1 MNNIHRVVW
10 NAACGR
16 WVVAS
21 ELACCGPR
29 AGQARAA
36 AAPRP
41 LLLAL
46 AVSLASIG
54 GAAAQTIQFPG
65 APVDIGS
72 DTRIVDGV
80 LVANGATGVIVG
92 DGGTLVH
99 QGSDFRIGGTVNNSQ
114 QSLDMRGLSNY
125 VFDGAGTTFSVS
137 GSASGGAINTR
148 GVSSGLVNLAAG
160 SNVITASQ
168 FGVADRIRNVSGLA
182 TNQGTLRLGRY
193 NAINADTVTIGVSQT
208 VGTLNFQ
215 DGVTDGTL
223 VLRGS
228 DGSSA
233 VSRWNIAA
241 GSNSN
246 YTGAVGVV
254 DLSGGTLDAKVGA
267 LTVAT
272 SLFGTASA
280 TGTLTLGRGVLEAD
294 TVLLGQRSSTSGN
307 GGTAASL
314 NIGAGGTVLANAIT
328 MGSRTGTT
336 GTVSSTITLDG
347 GALRAG
353 SILSGAGTATR
364 SIAFN
369 DGVLGNRADGQDM
382 VVDVPIVLAA
392 TGSHSFRVDGSDAL
406 MAVSGRVSGAD
417 GNLTKAGD
425 GVLALTGN
433 NTYSGTTTVN
443 QGLIRFQSG
452 ANLGTGRIALDGGGL
467 QWATGNTTDVSAR
480 LDALGSNGA
489 VLDTNGNAVTLAS
502 ALTGDRGQLVKRGD
516 GTLTLTG
523 DNTHTGT
530 TWIEQG
536 TLALGDGG
544 SSGTL
549 AGDIANNAQLV
560 LNRSD
565 RMLLAGSISGSGEL
579 VKAGNGT
586 AVLTG
591 NNMHTGGT
599 RVEAG
604 TLQLGDGGSTGNLAG
619 RVTLADGT
627 GLAVDRSDTFLLGA
641 DVAGAGALIQAGTGT
656 TVLDG
661 NLTHTGGTTIAAG
674 ALRLGNG
681 GTSGSVLGDI
691 DNDGTLEL
699 NRSDDFT
706 LANAVRGSGGLV
718 QMGAGSLR
726 IADDQA
732 YTGATR
738 LAAGTLLVD
747 GSIRSDTA
755 VAGGATLGGSGS
767 IHGDVVNAGIVRP
780 GSGTDYGNLTV
791 HGNYVGNNGQLAL
804 NTWLGEDGAPSSLL
818 VIDGGNASG
827 STQVTVNNTNS
838 GEGHTVGNGIL
849 VVAATNGGT
858 TQADAFSLSNHAR
871 SGALGYQLFRG
882 DVDGQLADNWYLRN
896 SFVVPS
902 PAPDPV
908 DEGGPAPDPVDE
920 GGPAPDPVDGGGSAP
935 EPIDEGVPAP
945 VLPIDP
951 IDPEAPLLPGTYPIL
966 GRELATY
973 GVIQPVARDLGLL
986 TLATLR
992 ERNGADTRSTD
1003 DGAAWVR
1010 VTARRLDNGY
1020 RSPVAPSAKG
1030 ELSALQ
1036 IGSDLWQSGTDN
1048 GSSSRL
1054 GGYLAHGRSN
1064 IDVRGVFSN
1073 DDSTAY
1079 LLGDTGSLDLQ
1090 ATAAGLSWTTLGT
1103 RGGYLDAVVQVTR
1116 YSGSATAGPLSLP
1129 TRGQGYIAS
1138 LETGYPFSTPLAHG
1152 NFVLAPQLQLIWQ
1165 QVRFAHSQDAAGAVA
1180 VGSTSG
1186 LTGRLGVSGTWQLQG
1201 AGQVQWS
1208 PYVAL
1213 DYWRHPRAQST
1224 VIYAGKDSLPLEAAA
1239 SRVVFSAGLKARVSD
1254 RFSVFAAGGYER
1266 SAGDVQHQQRSSVS
1280 ANLGLQFQW

>member
-1 MNNIHRVVW
+1 LENVMNNIHRIVW

-21 ELACCGPR
+21 ELACRGPR

-54 GAAAQTIQFPG
+54 GAGAQTIQFPG

-72 DTRIVDGV
+72 DTRTVDGV

-125 VFDGAGTTFSVS
+125 VFDGAGATFSVS

-193 NAINADTVTIGVSQT
+193 NAINADMVTIGVSQT

-215 DGVTDGTL
+215 DGITDGML

-233 VSRWNIAA
+233 VSSWNIAQ

-246 YTGAVGVV
+246 YTGALGVV
-254 DLSGGTLDAKVGA
+254 DLRGGTLDAKVGA
-267 LTVAT
+267 LTIAT

-307 GGTAASL
+307 GGTTASL

-353 SILSGAGTATR
+353 SILAGAGTATR

-382 VVDVPIVLAA
+382 TVNVPIVLAA
-392 TGSHSFRVDGSDAL
+392 TGSHRFQVDGSDAL
-406 MAVSGRVSGAD
+406 MTVSGRVSGAD
-417 GNLTKAGD
+417 GSLTKAGD

-443 QGLIRFQSG
+443 QGLIRFQNG

-467 QWATGNTTDVSAR
+467 QWATGNTTDISAR

-502 ALTGDRGQLVKRGD
+502 ALTGDGGQLVKRGD

-565 RMLLAGSISGSGEL
+565 RILLAGSISGSGEL
-579 VKAGNGT
+579 VQAGNGT

-591 NNMHTGGT
+591 NNVHTGGT

-619 RVTLADGT
+619 RVTLAGGT
-627 GLAVDRSDTFLLGA
+627 GLTVDRSDTFLLGA

-661 NLTHTGGTTIAAG
+661 DLTHTGGTTIAAG

-691 DNDGTLEL
+691 DNDGTLEF

-718 QMGAGSLR
+718 QMGAGILR

-738 LAAGTLLVD
+738 VAAGTLLVD

-767 IHGDVVNAGIVRP
+767 IHGDVVNAGLLRP
-780 GSGTDYGNLTV
+780 GSGTDYGSLTV

-827 STQVTVNNTNS
+827 STQVMVNNTNS

-849 VVAATNGGT
+849 VVAATNGAT
-858 TQADAFSLSNHAR
+858 TQADAFSLGNHAR
-871 SGALGYQLFRG
+871 NGALGYQLFRG

-896 SFVVPS
+896 SFIVP
-902 PAPDPV
+902 PPGPDPV
-908 DEGGPAPDPVDE
+908 DEGG
-920 GGPAPDPVDGGGSAP
+920 
-935 EPIDEGVPAP
+935 PAP

-951 IDPEAPLLPGTYPIL
+951 IDPIDPEVPLLPGTYPIL

-973 GVIQPVARDLGLL
+973 GVIQPVARELGLL
-986 TLATLR
+986 TLGTLR
-992 ERNGADTRSTD
+992 ERNGADTRSI
-1003 DGAAWVR
+1003 DGRAAWVR
-1010 VTARRLDNGY
+1010 VTARSLDNGY
-1020 RSPVAPSAKG
+1020 RSLVAPGAKG

-1048 GSSSRL
+1048 GSASRL

-1073 DDSTAY
+1073 DDSTGY
-1079 LLGDTGSLDLQ
+1079 VRGDTGSLDLQ

-1103 RGGYLDAVVQVTR
+1103 RGGYLDAVVQATR
-1116 YSGSATAGPLSLP
+1116 YSGSASAGPVRLP
-1129 TRGQGYIAS
+1129 TRGEGYIAS
-1138 LETGYPFSTPLAHG
+1138 LETGYPFNLPLAHG
-1152 NFVLAPQLQLIWQ
+1152 SFVLAPQLQLIWQ
-1165 QVRFAHSQDAAGAVA
+1165 QVRFDRSQDAAGAVA
-1180 VGSTSG
+1180 VGSTRG
-1186 LTGRLGVSGTWQLQG
+1186 VTGRLGVSGTWQLQA
-1201 AGQVQWS
+1201 AGHVQWS

-1213 DYWRHPRAQST
+1213 DYWHDPRAQST
-1224 VIYAGKDSLPLEAAA
+1224 VTFAGKDSLPLEAAA

-1266 SAGDVQHQQRSSVS
+1266 STGDVQHQKRSSVS
-1280 ANLGLQFQW
+1280 ANLGLQFHW